1 MSKKTKKILLSIPK
15 VLLLCAIGITIF
27 LPLLWM
33 FFSAFKPP
41 KDIISY
47 PPTFVPAEFT
57 LENFERLASR
67 VKIWE
72 YVKTLFYM
80 PFLLQSHLYF
90 FAHWQ
95 DTPLLDIPSRLRMLC
110 LS

>member
-15 VLLLCAIGITIF
+15 VLLLCAIGIKIF

-57 LENFERLASR
+57 LGQHRTIAEASAVESPIR
-67 VKIWE
+67 QETIG
-72 YVKTLFYM
+72 F
-80 PFLLQSHLYF
+80 PAHF
-90 FAHWQ
+90 FARAHNFKPPGRACQ
-95 DTPLLDIPSRLRMLC
+95 PEADSPMRT
-110 LS
+110 

>member
-1 MSKKTKKILLSIPK
+1 MSKKTKNILLSIPK

-67 VKIWE
+67 VKILGVCQKL
-72 YVKTLFYM
+72 YSICPSYYS
-80 PFLLQSHLYF
+80 PICISLL
-90 FAHWQ
+90 
-95 DTPLLDIPSRLRMLC
+95 IGRIRLC
-110 LS
+110 

>member
-57 LENFERLASR
+57 LGQYRTE
-67 VKIWE
+67 K
-72 YVKTLFYM
+72 
-80 PFLLQSHLYF
+80 
-90 FAHWQ
+90 
-95 DTPLLDIPSRLRMLC
+95 
-110 LS
+110 

>member
-41 KDIISY
+41 KDIIY
-47 PPTFVPAEFT
+47 DHAFPRKAPTRNETRPVLP
-57 LENFERLASR
+57 
-67 VKIWE
+67 
-72 YVKTLFYM
+72 
-80 PFLLQSHLYF
+80 Q
-90 FAHWQ
+90 
-95 DTPLLDIPSRLRMLC
+95 
-110 LS
+110 